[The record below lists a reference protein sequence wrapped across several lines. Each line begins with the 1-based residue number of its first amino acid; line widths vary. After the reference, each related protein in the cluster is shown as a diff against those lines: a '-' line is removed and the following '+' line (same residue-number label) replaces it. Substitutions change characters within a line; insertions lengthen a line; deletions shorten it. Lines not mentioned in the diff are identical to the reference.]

1 MNSDFQKSRFSEVWR
16 VWHHFPKVYLKHINH
31 RHSRH
36 FILDPSTHT
45 HTQENSPSYEFRL
58 PKVKVFWSMKG
69 LTSFPQSLPET
80 YQPQTLEAFH
90 PRPFHPHPH
99 PGKLTKLWIQT
110 SKSQG
115 FLKYEGS
122 DIISPKSTWNISTT
136 DTRHFIL
143 DPSTHTQENS
153 PSYEFRLPK
162 VKVFWSM
169 KGLTSFPQS
178 LPETYQPQT
187 LEAFHPRPLH
197 PQPHPGKLTKPW
209 IQTSKSKSL
218 KKDEGIFFKTLPP
231 TPTPRNTHQAIPF
244 NLREHIIHKRWK
256 FFFLDL
262 LTHTQEKQ
270 PTWKQLSNNT
280 WDDHSVTSIPQPF
293 PTMV

>member
-1 MNSDFQKSRFSEVWR
+1 MWDFGVWILNLGVWNFWNLDFATILHKYLYGSAKVPQSKTFSTGLRTAKILHIISPKSTWNISTTDTRHFILDPSTHTQENSPSYEFRLPKSRFSEVWR

-136 DTRHFIL
+136 DTR
-143 DPSTHTQENS
+143 
-153 PSYEFRLPK
+153 
-162 VKVFWSM
+162 
-169 KGLTSFPQS
+169 
-178 LPETYQPQT
+178 
-187 LEAFHPRPLH
+187 
-197 PQPHPGKLTKPW
+197 
-209 IQTSKSKSL
+209 
-218 KKDEGIFFKTLPP
+218 GI
-231 TPTPRNTHQAIPF
+231 
-244 NLREHIIHKRWK
+244 
-256 FFFLDL
+256 
-262 LTHTQEKQ
+262 
-270 PTWKQLSNNT
+270 S
-280 WDDHSVTSIPQPF
+280 S
-293 PTMV
+293 

>member
-143 DPSTHTQENS
+143 DPATHTQENS

-169 KGLTSFPQS
+169 KGLTFPKVYLKHINHKHSRHFILDPCTLNHTQENS
-178 LPETYQPQT
+178 PSHEFRLPKVKVLRRMKVFFLRPC
-187 LEAFHPRPLH
+187 HPH
-197 PQPHPGKLTKPW
+197 PHPGILTKP
-209 IQTSKSKSL
+209 
-218 KKDEGIFFKTLPP
+218 F
-231 TPTPRNTHQAIPF
+231 R
-244 NLREHIIHKRWK
+244 
-256 FFFLDL
+256 
-262 LTHTQEKQ
+262 LTFE
-270 PTWKQLSNNT
+270 
-280 WDDHSVTSIPQPF
+280 SISSTNDGSF
-293 PTMV
+293 SS